1 MLDEKLC
8 KRRKVTDED
17 AQSKAWLVNNVST
30 KQTEYCMV
38 YVRGLYYLLLGA
50 VGSLGTMILIPKSD
64 QERA

>member
-1 MLDEKLC
+1 M
-8 KRRKVTDED
+8 TDED